1 MFATIYSKLKNT
13 PSHSGFYLSL
23 SIYMEDIHVRN
34 HPPSNSFQQHSI
46 FLSSGKHQK
55 VLSALS
61 SSSPEY
67 ASYIISQEL
76 HSPQRHP
83 QKEEEEEEELLP
95 HLLLPE
101 SIDLLDK
108 VDRKYKKKR
117 KKQQKKQRLRQFN
130 DLWVRIEE
138 R

>member
-1 MFATIYSKLKNT
+1 MMQL
-13 PSHSGFYLSL
+13 
-23 SIYMEDIHVRN
+23 R
-34 HPPSNSFQQHSI
+34 
-46 FLSSGKHQK
+46 GKTQK

-76 HSPQRHP
+76 HPPQQHP
-83 QKEEEEEEELLP
+83 QKVEEEEELLP

-101 SIDLLDK
+101 SIDLLEK
-108 VDRKYKKKR
+108 VDRKYKKK
-117 KKQQKKQRLRQFN
+117 KKKQQQKKQRLRQFS